1 MHMLTRKDAAAAG
14 LTALVVLTFVA
25 THESWN
31 VPLVGG
37 SHRWAAAAIALL
49 GIATC
54 GLGSPGTDAPSKAS
68 MVLGILALP
77 LAALALAF
85 GSLTLLSLLVTD
97 TVLLWALATIRHA
110 AIRERPKWPLHG
122 STA

>member
-37 SHRWAAAAIALL
+37 SHRWAAVAIALL

-54 GLGSPGTDAPSKAS
+54 GLGSPSRDGAS
-68 MVLGILALP
+68 RTLMLLGMLAFALTV
-77 LAALALAF
+77 LALAF
-85 GSLTLLSLLVTD
+85 GSLTALSLLVAD
-97 TVLLWALATIRHA
+97 TVLLWAAATIRHA
-110 AIRERPKWPLHG
+110 RTRETRWPLHG

>member
-1 MHMLTRKDAAAAG
+1 MLTRKDVAATG

-54 GLGSPGTDAPSKAS
+54 GLGARATDAAWKAS
-68 MVLGILALP
+68 MVLGILGWP

-85 GSLTLLSLLVTD
+85 GSLTLLSLLVAD
-97 TVLLWALATIRHA
+97 TVLLWALATIR
-110 AIRERPKWPLHG
+110 
-122 STA
+122 